1 MYQELDIT
9 TTNELSLLR
18 HGWWSPEYELTN
30 GLNKYG
36 QLGYDGIS
44 KRNAEVRTATCT
56 LYFNFEELFS
66 RTILITDSTGSVIGK
81 CTRDLFSRTNV
92 LTLTSGFSASFYRQS
107 LFSREYVWESEGYG
121 KIMSLKNHFPFTL
134 TTDVHLYPTNT
145 PAAIIPKLI
154 FLGSHLIIL
163 RRRKRA
169 AH

>member
-81 CTRDLFSRTNV
+81 CTRDLFSRTSV
-92 LTLTSGFSASFYRQS
+92 LTLTSGFSAIFARVCLGIGRIRQDYELEKPFSIYINYRCAFIS
-107 LFSREYVWESEGYG
+107 NKYTCGY
-121 KIMSLKNHFPFTL
+121 
-134 TTDVHLYPTNT
+134 NT
-145 PAAIIPKLI
+145 
-154 FLGSHLIIL
+154 
-163 RRRKRA
+163 
-169 AH
+169 